1 MWRKYGDDLYALL
14 VLLVFSVEAVT
25 LGALTWAFVLKLA
38 DQLDSG
44 RVGSLLA
51 GSVAVTAIALLVIG
65 AHVLGYHALSSRR
78 DRWRRERLDAWT
90 ERWVS
95 VLFQAE
101 TPPTGPL
108 SPEAEEALLD
118 LRETLVGTE
127 GERVE
132 WLVRRYG
139 LGEDLL
145 YRSRAASRKRVLRPL
160 AGLRRR
166 RLSSRLE
173 ALESLAKARLASAID
188 PLIALVDDRE
198 PAVRIMALRTL
209 SRTLARLPEGS
220 ARDGAADRF
229 ADLISVAHLPAGVI
243 EESLL
248 LLEGTAP
255 RALERLLASATAD
268 GKEPFE
274 GEIRLPGARLARV
287 LDAVGRLKVLGLAD
301 EVGPF
306 AGHPNP
312 EVRAAALRALGAL
325 GILPAGAEQA
335 AAAALIDPVEFVRIQ
350 ATRTVALLPR
360 TAARQAL
367 WDLLGDESWWVRR
380 AAARALVHLGT
391 DGPLMLERAG
401 RSHPDRYARH
411 MAVQVLLDAGRL
423 DAARARHIREV
434 G

>member
-44 RVGSLLA
+44 RVG
-51 GSVAVTAIALLVIG
+51 ALLVIG

-188 PLIALVDDRE
+188 PLIAL
-198 PAVRIMALRTL
+198 
-209 SRTLARLPEGS
+209 
-220 ARDGAADRF
+220 
-229 ADLISVAHLPAGVI
+229 
-243 EESLL
+243 
-248 LLEGTAP
+248 
-255 RALERLLASATAD
+255 
-268 GKEPFE
+268 
-274 GEIRLPGARLARV
+274 
-287 LDAVGRLKVLGLAD
+287 
-301 EVGPF
+301 
-306 AGHPNP
+306 
-312 EVRAAALRALGAL
+312 
-325 GILPAGAEQA
+325 
-335 AAAALIDPVEFVRIQ
+335 
-350 ATRTVALLPR
+350 
-360 TAARQAL
+360 
-367 WDLLGDESWWVRR
+367 
-380 AAARALVHLGT
+380 
-391 DGPLMLERAG
+391 
-401 RSHPDRYARH
+401 
-411 MAVQVLLDAGRL
+411 
-423 DAARARHIREV
+423 
-434 G
+434 